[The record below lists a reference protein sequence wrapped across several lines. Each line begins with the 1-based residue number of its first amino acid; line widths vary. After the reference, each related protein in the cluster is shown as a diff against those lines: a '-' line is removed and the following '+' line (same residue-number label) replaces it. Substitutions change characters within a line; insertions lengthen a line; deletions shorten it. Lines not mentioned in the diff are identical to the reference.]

1 MSDYRLARLEA
12 DVRNL
17 TIAVRDLTSRVG
29 ALQSLIATD
38 LPTQIRTQIS
48 NAIAGVLKESALM
61 RSLLEALE
69 QKVEQWERQSRP
81 SAS

>member
-1 MSDYRLARLEA
+1 MEALEPHPIEPAIGQLRRTLMSDYRLARLEA

-38 LPTQIRTQIS
+38 LPTQIRTQRS
-48 NAIAGVLKESALM
+48 NAIAGVA
-61 RSLLEALE
+61 
-69 QKVEQWERQSRP
+69 
-81 SAS
+81 